1 MKLREVIAI
10 IAWTAATSWGWG
22 QTSETPSQVNWAL
35 PLLQSG
41 VTSYQFSVE
50 IPAPRSL
57 EIPEGRIYSVP
68 GQVASPPGGYPDV
81 PLLARTIPGMA
92 AYTPVVAEATSV
104 YIDIRDVEMA
114 EAMGPAPFDASLDGI
129 NDAGDGNAYGEDVH
143 ALRGREGDGRFV
155 VAKQRVGEVFGVPF
169 GADGPALAHR
179 ADDIGDD
186 DPAFADADIHAE
198 DVPEILVQLEGNG
211 FPPLRLG
218 FRIAGPLLDD
228 PARDQPIHDV
238 GDGRLAQTY
247 RLG

>member
-114 EAMGPAPFDASLDGI
+114 PAENVTYQSANDGETVRHAS
-129 NDAGDGNAYGEDVH
+129 
-143 ALRGREGDGRFV
+143 RS
-155 VAKQRVGEVFGVPF
+155 
-169 GADGPALAHR
+169 
-179 ADDIGDD
+179 
-186 DPAFADADIHAE
+186 
-198 DVPEILVQLEGNG
+198 
-211 FPPLRLG
+211 
-218 FRIAGPLLDD
+218 
-228 PARDQPIHDV
+228 
-238 GDGRLAQTY
+238 RLAAIYEQAGFWPDALVGIQTAMMGTQPY
-247 RLG
+247 IRIEARPVQYDPIERKARIHSVIRGQLNLVPRE